1 MKTLWLSAGLLTAVV
16 LISLTLFLRGNET
29 VSPLKCK
36 AFSRTTIDVQNG
48 PLVFSIVENLELY
61 NERKEGMI
69 HYNGYVKSPDANTY
83 FERTIYLSDG
93 VKIDKDTFTYKIN
106 RIVAAPLDTT
116 SDDTFDQMWLENTSD
131 NNTITLN
138 IKNIKEGVFT
148 VSSPYSL
155 QYTCVK
161 Y

>member
-1 MKTLWLSAGLLTAVV
+1 MKTIWLSVGLLATIM

-36 AFSRTTIDVQNG
+36 AFSRATIDVQNG
-48 PLVFSIVENLELY
+48 PLVFSIVENLQLY

-69 HYNGYVKSPDANTY
+69 HFNGYVKSPDENMY
-83 FERTIYLSDG
+83 LERTIYLSNG
-93 VKIDKDTFTYKIN
+93 IKIDKDTFTYKIN

-116 SDDTFDQMWLENTSD
+116 SDNTFDQMWLENTSD
-131 NNTITLN
+131 NKTITLN
-138 IKNIKEGVFT
+138 IKNIRDSIFT

>member
-1 MKTLWLSAGLLTAVV
+1 MKTIWLSVGLLATIM
-16 LISLTLFLRGNET
+16 LISLTLFLRGNGT

-36 AFSRTTIDVQNG
+36 AFSRATIDVQNG
-48 PLVFSIVENLELY
+48 PLVFSIVENLQLY

-69 HYNGYVKSPDANTY
+69 HYNGYVKSPDENMY
-83 FERTIYLSDG
+83 LERTIYLSNG
-93 VKIDKDTFTYKIN
+93 IKIDKDTFTYKIN

-116 SDDTFDQMWLENTSD
+116 SDNTFDQMWLENTSD
-131 NNTITLN
+131 NNTLTLN
-138 IKNIKEGVFT
+138 IKNIRDSIFT

>member
-1 MKTLWLSAGLLTAVV
+1 MKTIWLSVGLLATIM

-36 AFSRTTIDVQNG
+36 AFSRATIDVQNG
-48 PLVFSIVENLELY
+48 PLVFSIVENLQLY

-69 HYNGYVKSPDANTY
+69 HFNGYVKSPDANMY
-83 FERTIYLSDG
+83 LERTIYLSNG
-93 VKIDKDTFTYKIN
+93 IKIDKDTFTYKIN

-116 SDDTFDQMWLENTSD
+116 SDNTFDQMWLENTSD
-131 NNTITLN
+131 NKTLTLN
-138 IKNIKEGVFT
+138 IKNIRDSIFT

>member
-1 MKTLWLSAGLLTAVV
+1 MKTIWLSAGLLAALV
-16 LISLTLFLRGNET
+16 LLFLTLFLRGNET
-29 VSPLKCK
+29 MSPLKCK
-36 AFSRTTIDVQNG
+36 AFSRATIDVQNG
-48 PLVFSIVENLELY
+48 PLVFSIVENLQLY
-61 NERKEGMI
+61 NKRKEGMI

-83 FERTIYLSDG
+83 LERTIYLSNG
-93 VKIDKDTFTYKIN
+93 VKTDKNTFIYKIT
-106 RIVAAPLDTT
+106 RIVSAPLDTT

-131 NNTITLN
+131 NTTITLN
-138 IKNIKEGVFT
+138 IKNIREGIFT

>member
-1 MKTLWLSAGLLTAVV
+1 MKTIWLSVGLLATIM
-16 LISLTLFLRGNET
+16 LISLTLFLRGNEM

-36 AFSRTTIDVQNG
+36 AFSRATIDVQNG
-48 PLVFSIVENLELY
+48 PLVFSIVENLQLY

-69 HYNGYVKSPDANTY
+69 HFNGYVKSPDANMY
-83 FERTIYLSDG
+83 LERTIYLSNG
-93 VKIDKDTFTYKIN
+93 IKIDKDTFTYKIN

-116 SDDTFDQMWLENTSD
+116 SDNTFDQMWLENTSD
-131 NNTITLN
+131 NNTLTLN
-138 IKNIKEGVFT
+138 IKNIRDSIFT

>member
-1 MKTLWLSAGLLTAVV
+1 MKTLWLSAGVLAAIV
-16 LISLTLFLRGNET
+16 LISLTLFLKGNET

-36 AFSRTTIDVQNG
+36 AFSRATIDVQNG
-48 PLVFSIVENLELY
+48 PLVFSTVENLQLY

-69 HYNGYVKSPDANTY
+69 HYNGYVKSPVANTY
-83 FERTIYLSDG
+83 LERTIYLSSG
-93 VKIDKDTFTYKIN
+93 VKIDKDTFSYKIN

-131 NNTITLN
+131 NKTITLN
-138 IKNIKEGVFT
+138 IKNIRDGIFT

>member
-1 MKTLWLSAGLLTAVV
+1 MKTIWLSVGLLATIM
-16 LISLTLFLRGNET
+16 LISLTLFLRSNET

-36 AFSRTTIDVQNG
+36 AFSRATIDVQNG
-48 PLVFSIVENLELY
+48 PLVFSIVENLQLY

-69 HYNGYVKSPDANTY
+69 HFNGYVKSPDANMY
-83 FERTIYLSDG
+83 LERTIYLSNG
-93 VKIDKDTFTYKIN
+93 IKIDKDTFTYKIN

-116 SDDTFDQMWLENTSD
+116 SDNTFDQMWLENTSD
-131 NNTITLN
+131 NKTLTLN
-138 IKNIKEGVFT
+138 IKNIRDSIFT